1 MSSTDLNNDFL
12 AFEID
17 DELFGVNLVNL
28 IQIIETPE
36 VTKVPMSSDLM
47 EGIILYNNEALPII
61 NFQTWLSS
69 QKSVDEFRDNV
80 LVVELKSEEG
90 NIKVGIKVDKVIE
103 VIHFEENEIDRVPE
117 IKGGDSKHIKGVVK
131 YDNRFLMLID
141 IDKLF
146 NSVELK
152 TIKESK
158 GEVEEHILE
167 QQDIAK
173 DYTNTY
179 ISFTIGKEK
188 LAVDANK
195 VIEILNV
202 NEITRVPGSDE
213 YMVGVVNIRGSV
225 LPVIDPRRK
234 FNIKKRKTLPENITV
249 MILDVETD
257 GEDKHLGTII
267 DSVTNIIEIDQEDI
281 KNTVSLDLPFNPEFL
296 VGVAKVDGQFIQVMN
311 IDKVFELESNTG
323 GISQI

>member
-1 MSSTDLNNDFL
+1 MSSTEINNDFL

-17 DELFGVNLVNL
+17 DELFGINLVNL
-28 IQIIETPE
+28 IQIIETPD

-69 QKSVDEFRDNV
+69 HKSVGEFRDNV

-90 NIKVGIKVDKVIE
+90 NVKVGIKVDKVIE
-103 VIHFEENEIDRVPE
+103 VLHFEENEIDNVPE
-117 IKGGDSKHIKGVVK
+117 IKGGDNKHIKGVVK

-141 IDKLF
+141 IDRLF

-152 TIKESK
+152 SIKESK
-158 GEVEEHILE
+158 GNVEDHVLE

-173 DYTNTY
+173 DYTNTF

-188 LAVDANK
+188 FAVDANK

-202 NEITRVPGSDE
+202 TEITRVPGADE

-225 LPVIDPRRK
+225 LPVIDPRKK
-234 FNIKKRKTLPENITV
+234 FNIKKRKSLPENIII
-249 MILDVETD
+249 MILDVKTD

-267 DSVTNIIEIDQEDI
+267 DSVTSIIEIDQEEI
-281 KNTVSLDLPFNPEFL
+281 NNTVSLDLPFNPEYL
-296 VGVAKVDGQFIQVMN
+296 LGVAKVDGQFIQVMN
-311 IDKVFELESNTG
+311 IDNVFELEANKGS
-323 GISQI
+323 ISQI